1 MVRKHPDQI
10 VPLMDKWIVSEDM
23 WLRRTAIIHQLRYKA
38 DTDTDRLFRLRHTM
52 FSQSTISVRG
62 RSQLSTF
69 MKAYTA
75 YARGVGPPY
84 AFFPEN
90 QHLILITDNVL

>member
-1 MVRKHPDQI
+1 MLRNGDGGGGCVSNFPEKKHYEGVRF
-10 VPLMDKWIVSEDM
+10 
-23 WLRRTAIIHQLRYKA
+23 TIIR
-38 DTDTDRLFRLRHTM
+38 
-52 FSQSTISVRG
+52 VRG

-75 YARGVGPPY
+75 YARGEGGGGLGLPY

-90 QHLILITDNVL
+90 QLLILITDNVL

>member
-1 MVRKHPDQI
+1 MSHLKNLEELWSCIVRC
-10 VPLMDKWIVSEDM
+10 L
-23 WLRRTAIIHQLRYKA
+23 
-38 DTDTDRLFRLRHTM
+38 
-52 FSQSTISVRG
+52 RG

-75 YARGVGPPY
+75 YARGEGGGGLGPPY
-84 AFFPEN
+84 AFPPEN